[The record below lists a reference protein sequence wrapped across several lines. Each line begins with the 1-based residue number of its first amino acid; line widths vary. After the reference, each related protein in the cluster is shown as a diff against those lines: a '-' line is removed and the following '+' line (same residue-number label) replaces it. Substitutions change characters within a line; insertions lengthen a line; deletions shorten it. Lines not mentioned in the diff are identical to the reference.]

1 MIMTIDLVNVLEQI
15 GFLDDEDCTEIL
27 KNL

>member
-1 MIMTIDLVNVLEQI
+1 MIMTIDLMNVVEQI